1 MLTTFLAAVVVAN
14 DFFHIRAVVDAPYVP
29 EIAVALGFLLMVMVI
44 AAGISSVVAASV
56 NGADHVVADT
66 EVTSTTAASDVVVV
80 VIEVS
85 TLFWML
91 LVCV

>member
-1 MLTTFLAAVVVAN
+1 MRSCNRHCRRVVV
-14 DFFHIRAVVDAPYVP
+14 IVD
-29 EIAVALGFLLMVMVI
+29 GI
-44 AAGISSVVAASV
+44 AAGIATVVAASV
-56 NGADHVVADT
+56 NDADHVVADT

-91 LVCV
+91 LV